1 MKRKTVIAIVAVL
14 AVLIVL
20 SASQL
25 QAQGT
30 LTLESLAE
38 RFQLLTSDQDQLK
51 ERLASC
57 QVTRQII
64 PLGRIPPPM
73 LQSSSSGLTE

>member
-1 MKRKTVIAIVAVL
+1 MGGGYPLIEGKDMKRKTGIGTALVL

-30 LTLESLAE
+30 VTLEALAE

-51 ERLASC
+51 SAWQRSKRL
-57 QVTRQII
+57 
-64 PLGRIPPPM
+64 
-73 LQSSSSGLTE
+73 